1 MFYTDKT
8 ITDVIE
14 TLTANN
20 IEIQAWD
27 SDNKDTLL
35 KGQIVFQKDHVLTQL
50 NSFGNPDKLVITL
63 VRFKENEYG
72 RSYNAPID
80 TVRIVRREN
89 GQVGVE
95 HIQYDDNK
103 GTQRGMMKMFNR
115 QDMTKRILNK

>member
-8 ITDVIE
+8 ITDTIE
-14 TLTANN
+14 TLLAKN
-20 IEIQAWD
+20 IEVQAWD

-35 KGQIVFQKDHVLTQL
+35 KGQIVFTKDHVLTQL
-50 NSFGNPDKLVITL
+50 NSFGNPDKLTVTL
-63 VRFKENEYG
+63 IRYTENEYG
-72 RSYNAPID
+72 RSYNNPID
-80 TVRIVRREN
+80 TVRIRRMEN
-89 GQVGVE
+89 GQVGIE